1 MGVVLLKNDRGSSTS
16 PEYCGVCRRK
26 WRPDIHR
33 PQTSLSEFHA
43 PRKCGRTQQQPY
55 MSVNGES
62 LSMVTG
68 DENNN
73 SHEDDEGV
81 KEEQYEQD

>member
-1 MGVVLLKNDRGSSTS
+1 MKARYSSTTD
-16 PEYCGVCRRK
+16 K
-26 WRPDIHR
+26 
-33 PQTSLSEFHA
+33 SLRVS
-43 PRKCGRTQQQPY
+43 RTEKMWSLAAAALH
-55 MSVNGES
+55 MSVNGEF